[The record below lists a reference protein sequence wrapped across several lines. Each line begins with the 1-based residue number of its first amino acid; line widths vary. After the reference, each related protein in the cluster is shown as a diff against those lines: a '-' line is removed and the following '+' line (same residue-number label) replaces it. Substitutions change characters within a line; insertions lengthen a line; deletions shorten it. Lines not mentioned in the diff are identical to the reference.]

1 MKHLFFYLLLMF
13 PVLAM
18 AHGGEDH
25 GDGAKLASPMASTY
39 FTSVANSEKYELLL
53 KYEPIKG
60 GEDAIMLLYV
70 SDFNTNK
77 AIDNAKLEISAA
89 EDDKLKFTVT
99 HLEAGIYE
107 LKGKFPANKAY
118 SLTISINS
126 SNGPDLMVLE
136 NIEVGKVFSVAEA
149 PHEENLLSRN
159 NILLLLGGIGLGAL
173 IVLIILGIRN
183 RKIHPK
189 YAATVLLLLSLPL
202 STTKISAHGGEDHG
216 DEAAAK
222 NTPASGA
229 SDTFLVPKESQYLFD
244 ILTGSIATEN
254 FLSSNDFLGTVIP
267 STTGMAVIQSPQTGK
282 IISLRA
288 RVGQKVSRGQVLAVV
303 EQSIDAGTQV
313 DLLTQRNNAEAE
325 YNAAKAQYDRLKTIA
340 DIAAKKDVQEAEARF
355 RSAESNR
362 RLLRQLGSTGNGNS
376 KLVSLTS
383 PISGIVGSF
392 NYAIGAIVNAGETLF
407 SVTNLSQVFIEAQIY
422 SKDVQVLKN
431 AREILATSNA
441 DPSIRGKLKLIS
453 TAQSVNNANQTQKY
467 IFELSDAEG
476 DFKIGQ
482 NITVRVMSGE
492 TSRQLVVPN
501 SAITEINGKPA
512 VFVKN
517 SPESYT
523 VSYVQKGAD
532 NGTQTSILKGLQAG
546 VRVVN
551 MGTYQMKTMFLNQ

>member
-1 MKHLFFYLLLMF
+1 MKQLIFYLLIMF
-13 PVLAM
+13 PVWAM

-25 GDGAKLASPMASTY
+25 GDKAKPAAPQALSY

-60 GEDAIMLLYV
+60 GHEAVMRLYL
-70 SDFNTNK
+70 SDFTSNK
-77 AIDNAKLEISAA
+77 AIDDAKLDISTA
-89 EDDKLKFTVT
+89 EDANLKFNVK
-99 HLEAGIYE
+99 HLESGIYE
-107 LKGKFPANKAY
+107 ISGKFPADKAY
-118 SLTISINS
+118 SLIVSINS
-126 SNGPDLMVLE
+126 SKGPDLMVLE
-136 NIEVGKVFSVAEA
+136 NVEVGKVFAVTEA
-149 PHEENLLSRN
+149 AHEETIFSRN
-159 NILLLLGGIGLGAL
+159 NILLLLVGVGLGAV

-183 RKIHPK
+183 RKIQPK

-216 DEAAAK
+216 DEAKKPQAA
-222 NTPASGA
+222 GA

-244 ILTGSIATEN
+244 VLTVSTGKEDFLGSH
-254 FLSSNDFLGTVIP
+254 DFLGTVIP
-267 STTGMAVIQSPQTGK
+267 STKGMAVIQSPQTGK
-282 IISLRA
+282 IVFLRT
-288 RVGQKVSRGQVLAVV
+288 RVGQRVSKGQVLAVV

-325 YNAAKAQYDRLKTIA
+325 YNAAKAQYERLKTIA

-383 PISGIVGSF
+383 PISGVVGSF
-392 NYAIGAIVNAGETLF
+392 NYAIGAVVNAGETLF
-407 SVTNLSQVFIEAQIY
+407 SVTNLSKVFIEAQIY

-431 AREILATSNA
+431 AREILAASST
-441 DPSIRGKLKLIS
+441 DPSVKGKLKLIS
-453 TAQSVNNANQTQKY
+453 TAQSVNDANQTQKY
-467 IFELSDAEG
+467 IFELSDAQG

-482 NITVRVMSGE
+482 NITVRVLSGQS
-492 TSRQLVVPN
+492 SRQLVIPN

-512 VFVKN
+512 VFVKD

-523 VSYVQKGAD
+523 VSYIQKGAD
-532 NGTQTSILKGLQAG
+532 NGMQTSILKGIEDG
-546 VRVVN
+546 ERVVN